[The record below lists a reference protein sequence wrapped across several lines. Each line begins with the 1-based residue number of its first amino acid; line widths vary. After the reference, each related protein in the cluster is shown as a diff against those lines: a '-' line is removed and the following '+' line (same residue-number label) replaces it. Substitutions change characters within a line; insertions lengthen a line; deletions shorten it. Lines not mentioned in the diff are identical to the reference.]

1 MPESL
6 TLTYGLAAADREP
19 ADLLRLEQ
27 EPWSIYTGLI
37 TKGEMLRWLSA
48 VVSDTDYVS
57 GVDCGLTGDTLVS
70 TLYVYPY
77 EADLVYQLHTSWGQL
92 SERRVEMQ
100 EIRELVQFRLTTEER
115 TDYPVRRIL
124 GVDWD
129 DDCYGPDGEIVAPPA
144 LTADRETISCAS
156 PVYGTAEVRYLCER
170 HTYTLTAPRREEAID
185 NQWSAVVVGVYAG
198 GLTHLI
204 TEMPPGIDS
213 FADDM
218 DAICGRRGG
227 SGSVD
232 WPEKEYPI
240 IPGTGRKITE
250 IDYCSQKVDREW
262 VE

>member
-1 MPESL
+1 MLEAL
-6 TLTYGLAAADREP
+6 TLIYGLSSADREP

-27 EPWSIYTGLI
+27 EPWSIYTGKI

-48 VVSDTDYVS
+48 AVSDTDYES
-57 GVDCGLTGDTLVS
+57 NVDCGMSGDQLVS
-70 TLYVYPY
+70 TIHAYPY
-77 EADLVYQLHTSWGQL
+77 EADLIYQMHASWGQL

-129 DDCYGPDGEIVAPPA
+129 DDCYGPEGEIVAPPT
-144 LTADRETISCAS
+144 LSADRETISCGA

-170 HTYTLTAPRREEAID
+170 HVYALNAPRRETAID
-185 NQWSAVVVGVYAG
+185 NQWSAVVVGVYEG
-198 GLTHLI
+198 GITYLI
-204 TEMPPGIDS
+204 TEMPPGIEA
-213 FADDM
+213 FAADP
-218 DAICGRRGG
+218 DAICGRRSG
-227 SGSVD
+227 SGTVD

-250 IDYCSQKVDREW
+250 IDYCKQTVISER